1 MNPEFKNSQSI
12 YAFILVKVIESAF
25 SFLGAAAHMCNKE
38 IGTPFDRCVRLFDDA
53 KEDCQAKMGA
63 MKFLCE
69 VTTVVESVCYSV
81 KFMDYVCELI
91 DFVSDSAIGYVK
103 KSVLE
108 NSI

>member
-1 MNPEFKNSQSI
+1 MIFFFYYVLINYFL
-12 YAFILVKVIESAF
+12 ILVKVIESAF

-38 IGTPFDRCVRLFDDA
+38 IGTPFDRCVRLFENA
-53 KEDCQAKMGA
+53 KDNCYRKMGA

-81 KFMDYVCELI
+81 KFMDYICELI

-103 KSVLE
+103 ESWLH
-108 NSI
+108 